1 MNKAEMKP
9 VVIGTVGA
17 GYAAHLHGNGYEKV
31 GGVPIRLKGVC
42 DMQIGLAEKLK
53 ERYGYEYACTDVS
66 DLLNDPEIN
75 VIDIVLPFFPDYAIR
90 NFIGKNTTEGM
101 GAFLGLY
108 IAVLLVQIFLN
119 GISAYAACEMEM
131 YVGRD
136 LKNSAF
142 RRLQELSVSYY
153 NQNSVGYLHARVM
166 SDTDR
171 IGTLLSWNTMQA
183 VWNVSYLAGAV
194 AVMLWLRPGL
204 AGWILLLVPVTA
216 LLSGWFQKQLIVLG
230 RDMREINAR
239 VTSNFNEGITGAM
252 TIKTLGIEE
261 DMERK
266 FRAETGNMYRTAV
279 RNGHMRGAFLSLIS
293 FSGFAA
299 LAVVL
304 WRGGLLTEQG
314 LMDLGTLSVFM
325 SYALGMMEP
334 VRWIVKVISDLI
346 TVQVNIERFAHLVTA
361 DPDVKDTEEVIR
373 VYGDSFA
380 PKKENWEPVRGE
392 VVFDDVTFR
401 YPDGSVNVLEH
412 FDLTVPRG
420 TMVAIV
426 GETGAGKSTLVNLV
440 CRFFEPTE
448 GRVLLDGKDLR
459 ERSQLWLHSHIGYVL
474 QTPHLFSGTVMD
486 NLRFG
491 NPDASMEEIRT
502 AVRRVRAEEIIDRL
516 EGGYEADVG
525 EGGSRLSAGER
536 QILSFARALIAD
548 PAIFVLDEA
557 TSSVDTVTEQ
567 AIQDALAEV
576 LKGRTSFVVAHRLS
590 TIRKA
595 DLILVVEDGRITE
608 RGTHAELMA
617 ARGMY
622 RRLYTRQYETEAA
635 G

>member
-1 MNKAEMKP
+1 MS
-9 VVIGTVGA
+9 
-17 GYAAHLHGNGYEKV
+17 
-31 GGVPIRLKGVC
+31 R
-42 DMQIGLAEKLK
+42 EKLTRNGASGNLPWFGLK
-53 ERYGYEYACTDVS
+53 FLLPWLKPYGMVLAVMVIPG
-66 DLLNDPEIN
+66 LIGGF
-75 VIDIVLPFFPDYAIR
+75 IDIVLPFFPDYAIR
-90 NFIGKNTTEGM
+90 NIIGKNTTEGM

-361 DPDVKDTEEVIR
+361 EPDVKDTEEVIR

>member
-1 MNKAEMKP
+1 MS
-9 VVIGTVGA
+9 
-17 GYAAHLHGNGYEKV
+17 
-31 GGVPIRLKGVC
+31 R
-42 DMQIGLAEKLK
+42 EKLTRNGASGNLPWFGLK
-53 ERYGYEYACTDVS
+53 FLLPWLKPYGMVLAVMVIPG
-66 DLLNDPEIN
+66 LIGGF
-75 VIDIVLPFFPDYAIR
+75 IDIVLPFFPDYAIR

-346 TVQVNIERFAHLVTA
+346 TVQVNIERFTHLVTA
-361 DPDVKDTEEVIR
+361 EPDVKDTEEVIR

>member
-1 MNKAEMKP
+1 MS
-9 VVIGTVGA
+9 
-17 GYAAHLHGNGYEKV
+17 
-31 GGVPIRLKGVC
+31 R
-42 DMQIGLAEKLK
+42 EKLTRNGASGNLPWFGLK
-53 ERYGYEYACTDVS
+53 FLLPWLKPYGMVLAVMVIPG
-66 DLLNDPEIN
+66 LIGGF
-75 VIDIVLPFFPDYAIR
+75 IDIVLPFFPDYAIR

-392 VVFDDVTFR
+392 VVVDDVTFR

>member
-1 MNKAEMKP
+1 MS
-9 VVIGTVGA
+9 
-17 GYAAHLHGNGYEKV
+17 
-31 GGVPIRLKGVC
+31 R
-42 DMQIGLAEKLK
+42 EKLTRNGASGNLPWFGLK
-53 ERYGYEYACTDVS
+53 FLLPWLKPYGMVLAVMVIPG
-66 DLLNDPEIN
+66 LIGGF
-75 VIDIVLPFFPDYAIR
+75 IDIVLPFFPDYAIR

-346 TVQVNIERFAHLVTA
+346 TVQVNIERFTHLVTA
-361 DPDVKDTEEVIR
+361 EPDVKDTEEVIR

-412 FDLTVPRG
+412 FDLMVPRG

>member
-1 MNKAEMKP
+1 
-9 VVIGTVGA
+9 
-17 GYAAHLHGNGYEKV
+17 
-31 GGVPIRLKGVC
+31 
-42 DMQIGLAEKLK
+42 
-53 ERYGYEYACTDVS
+53 
-66 DLLNDPEIN
+66 
-75 VIDIVLPFFPDYAIR
+75 
-90 NFIGKNTTEGM
+90 
-101 GAFLGLY
+101 
-108 IAVLLVQIFLN
+108 
-119 GISAYAACEMEM
+119 
-131 YVGRD
+131 
-136 LKNSAF
+136 
-142 RRLQELSVSYY
+142 
-153 NQNSVGYLHARVM
+153 
-166 SDTDR
+166 
-171 IGTLLSWNTMQA
+171 
-183 VWNVSYLAGAV
+183 
-194 AVMLWLRPGL
+194 
-204 AGWILLLVPVTA
+204 
-216 LLSGWFQKQLIVLG
+216 
-230 RDMREINAR
+230 
-239 VTSNFNEGITGAM
+239 
-252 TIKTLGIEE
+252 
-261 DMERK
+261 
-266 FRAETGNMYRTAV
+266 
-279 RNGHMRGAFLSLIS
+279 
-293 FSGFAA
+293 
-299 LAVVL
+299 
-304 WRGGLLTEQG
+304 
-314 LMDLGTLSVFM
+314 MDLGTLSVFM

-346 TVQVNIERFAHLVTA
+346 TVQVNIERFSHLVTA
-361 DPDVKDTEEVIR
+361 EPDVKDTEEVIR

>member
-1 MNKAEMKP
+1 MS
-9 VVIGTVGA
+9 
-17 GYAAHLHGNGYEKV
+17 
-31 GGVPIRLKGVC
+31 R
-42 DMQIGLAEKLK
+42 EKLTRNGASGNLPWFGLK
-53 ERYGYEYACTDVS
+53 FLLPWLKPYGMVLAVMVIPG
-66 DLLNDPEIN
+66 LIGGF
-75 VIDIVLPFFPDYAIR
+75 IDIVLPFFPDYAIR

-361 DPDVKDTEEVIR
+361 EPDVKDTEEVIR

-576 LKGRTSFVVAHRLS
+576 LQGRTSFVVAHRLS

>member
-1 MNKAEMKP
+1 M
-9 VVIGTVGA
+9 
-17 GYAAHLHGNGYEKV
+17 
-31 GGVPIRLKGVC
+31 
-42 DMQIGLAEKLK
+42 
-53 ERYGYEYACTDVS
+53 
-66 DLLNDPEIN
+66 
-75 VIDIVLPFFPDYAIR
+75 
-90 NFIGKNTTEGM
+90 
-101 GAFLGLY
+101 
-108 IAVLLVQIFLN
+108 LLVQIFLN

-361 DPDVKDTEEVIR
+361 EPDVKDTEEVIR

>member
-1 MNKAEMKP
+1 MS
-9 VVIGTVGA
+9 
-17 GYAAHLHGNGYEKV
+17 
-31 GGVPIRLKGVC
+31 R
-42 DMQIGLAEKLK
+42 EKLTRNGASGNLPWFGLK
-53 ERYGYEYACTDVS
+53 FLLPWLKPYGMVLTVMVIPG
-66 DLLNDPEIN
+66 LIGGF
-75 VIDIVLPFFPDYAIR
+75 IDIVLPFFPDYAIR

-361 DPDVKDTEEVIR
+361 EPDVKDTEEVIR

>member
-1 MNKAEMKP
+1 MS
-9 VVIGTVGA
+9 
-17 GYAAHLHGNGYEKV
+17 
-31 GGVPIRLKGVC
+31 R
-42 DMQIGLAEKLK
+42 EKLTRNGASGNLPWFGLK
-53 ERYGYEYACTDVS
+53 FLLPWLKPYGMVLAVMVIPG
-66 DLLNDPEIN
+66 LIGGF
-75 VIDIVLPFFPDYAIR
+75 IDIVLPFFPDYAIR

-361 DPDVKDTEEVIR
+361 EPDVKDTEEVIR

>member
-1 MNKAEMKP
+1 MS
-9 VVIGTVGA
+9 
-17 GYAAHLHGNGYEKV
+17 
-31 GGVPIRLKGVC
+31 R
-42 DMQIGLAEKLK
+42 EKLTRNGASGNLPWFGLK
-53 ERYGYEYACTDVS
+53 FLLPWLKPYGMVLAVMVIPG
-66 DLLNDPEIN
+66 LIGGF
-75 VIDIVLPFFPDYAIR
+75 IDIVLPFFPDYAIR

-380 PKKENWEPVRGE
+380 PKKENWEPVRGA

>member
-1 MNKAEMKP
+1 MS
-9 VVIGTVGA
+9 
-17 GYAAHLHGNGYEKV
+17 
-31 GGVPIRLKGVC
+31 R
-42 DMQIGLAEKLK
+42 EKLTRNAASGNLPWFGLK
-53 ERYGYEYACTDVS
+53 FLLPWLKPYGMVLAVMVIPG
-66 DLLNDPEIN
+66 LIGGF
-75 VIDIVLPFFPDYAIR
+75 IDIVLPFFPDYAIR

-361 DPDVKDTEEVIR
+361 EPDVKDTEEVIR

>member
-1 MNKAEMKP
+1 MS
-9 VVIGTVGA
+9 
-17 GYAAHLHGNGYEKV
+17 
-31 GGVPIRLKGVC
+31 R
-42 DMQIGLAEKLK
+42 EKLTRNGASGNLPWFGLK
-53 ERYGYEYACTDVS
+53 FLLPWLKPYGMVLAVMVIPG
-66 DLLNDPEIN
+66 LIGGF
-75 VIDIVLPFFPDYAIR
+75 IDIVLPFFPDYAIR

-595 DLILVVEDGRITE
+595 DIILVVEDGRITE

-617 ARGMY
+617 AHGMY

>member
-1 MNKAEMKP
+1 MSGEKQIRRRPAGNLPWFGLKFLLPWLRPYGRVLAVM
-9 VVIGTVGA
+9 VIPG
-17 GYAAHLHGNGYEKV
+17 LI
-31 GGVPIRLKGVC
+31 GGF
-42 DMQIGLAEKLK
+42 
-53 ERYGYEYACTDVS
+53 
-66 DLLNDPEIN
+66 
-75 VIDIVLPFFPDYAIR
+75 IDIVLPFFPDYAIR

-361 DPDVKDTEEVIR
+361 EPDVKDTEEVIR
-373 VYGDSFA
+373 RYGDSFA

-392 VVFDDVTFR
+392 VRFDDVTFR

-617 ARGMY
+617 ARGIY

>member
-1 MNKAEMKP
+1 MS
-9 VVIGTVGA
+9 
-17 GYAAHLHGNGYEKV
+17 
-31 GGVPIRLKGVC
+31 R
-42 DMQIGLAEKLK
+42 EKLTRNGASGNLPWFGLK
-53 ERYGYEYACTDVS
+53 FLLPWLKPYGMVLAVMVIPG
-66 DLLNDPEIN
+66 LIGGF
-75 VIDIVLPFFPDYAIR
+75 IDIVLPFFPDYAIR

-216 LLSGWFQKQLIVLG
+216 LLSAWFQKQLITLG
-230 RDMREINAR
+230 REMREINAR

-412 FDLTVPRG
+412 FDLSVPQG

>member
-1 MNKAEMKP
+1 MSGENQIRNGASGNLPWFGLKFLLPWLKP
-9 VVIGTVGA
+9 YGMVLAVMVIPG
-17 GYAAHLHGNGYEKV
+17 LI
-31 GGVPIRLKGVC
+31 GGF
-42 DMQIGLAEKLK
+42 
-53 ERYGYEYACTDVS
+53 
-66 DLLNDPEIN
+66 
-75 VIDIVLPFFPDYAIR
+75 IDIVLPFFPDYAIR

-412 FDLTVPRG
+412 FDLTVPRA

-426 GETGAGKSTLVNLV
+426 GEPGAGKSTLVNLV

-448 GRVLLDGKDLR
+448 GKVLIDGRDAR

-617 ARGMY
+617 ARGIY

>member
-1 MNKAEMKP
+1 MS
-9 VVIGTVGA
+9 
-17 GYAAHLHGNGYEKV
+17 
-31 GGVPIRLKGVC
+31 R
-42 DMQIGLAEKLK
+42 EKLTRNGASGNLPWFGLK
-53 ERYGYEYACTDVS
+53 FLLPWLKPYGMVLAVMVIPG
-66 DLLNDPEIN
+66 LIGGF
-75 VIDIVLPFFPDYAIR
+75 IDIVLPFFPDYAIR

-216 LLSGWFQKQLIVLG
+216 LLSAWFQKQLIVLG

-617 ARGMY
+617 ARGIY

>member
-1 MNKAEMKP
+1 MS
-9 VVIGTVGA
+9 
-17 GYAAHLHGNGYEKV
+17 
-31 GGVPIRLKGVC
+31 R
-42 DMQIGLAEKLK
+42 EKLTRNGASGNLPWFGLK
-53 ERYGYEYACTDVS
+53 FLLPWLKPYGMVLAVMVIPG
-66 DLLNDPEIN
+66 LIGGF
-75 VIDIVLPFFPDYAIR
+75 IDIVLPFFPDYAIR

-325 SYALGMMEP
+325 SYAQGMMEP

-361 DPDVKDTEEVIR
+361 EPDVKDTEEVIR

>member
-1 MNKAEMKP
+1 MS
-9 VVIGTVGA
+9 
-17 GYAAHLHGNGYEKV
+17 
-31 GGVPIRLKGVC
+31 R
-42 DMQIGLAEKLK
+42 EKLTRNGASGNLPWFGLK
-53 ERYGYEYACTDVS
+53 FLLPWLKPYGMVLAVMVIPG
-66 DLLNDPEIN
+66 LIGGF
-75 VIDIVLPFFPDYAIR
+75 IDIVLPFFPDYAIR

-459 ERSQLWLHSHIGYVL
+459 ERSQLWPHSHIGYVL

-617 ARGMY
+617 ARGIY

>member
-1 MNKAEMKP
+1 MS
-9 VVIGTVGA
+9 
-17 GYAAHLHGNGYEKV
+17 
-31 GGVPIRLKGVC
+31 R
-42 DMQIGLAEKLK
+42 EKLTRNGASGNLPWFGLK
-53 ERYGYEYACTDVS
+53 FLLPWLKPYGMVLAVMVIPG
-66 DLLNDPEIN
+66 LIGGF
-75 VIDIVLPFFPDYAIR
+75 IDIVLPFFPDYAIR

-617 ARGMY
+617 ARGIY

>member
-1 MNKAEMKP
+1 MS
-9 VVIGTVGA
+9 
-17 GYAAHLHGNGYEKV
+17 
-31 GGVPIRLKGVC
+31 R
-42 DMQIGLAEKLK
+42 EKLTRNGASGNLPWFGLK
-53 ERYGYEYACTDVS
+53 FLLPWLKPYGMVLAVMVIPG
-66 DLLNDPEIN
+66 LIGGF
-75 VIDIVLPFFPDYAIR
+75 IDIVLPFFPDYAIR

>member
-1 MNKAEMKP
+1 MSREILTRNGASGNLLWLGLKFLLPWLKP
-9 VVIGTVGA
+9 YGMVLAVMVIPG
-17 GYAAHLHGNGYEKV
+17 LI
-31 GGVPIRLKGVC
+31 GGF
-42 DMQIGLAEKLK
+42 
-53 ERYGYEYACTDVS
+53 
-66 DLLNDPEIN
+66 
-75 VIDIVLPFFPDYAIR
+75 IDIVLPFFPDYAIR

-361 DPDVKDTEEVIR
+361 EPDVKDTEEVIR

-617 ARGMY
+617 ARGIY

>member
-1 MNKAEMKP
+1 MS
-9 VVIGTVGA
+9 
-17 GYAAHLHGNGYEKV
+17 
-31 GGVPIRLKGVC
+31 R
-42 DMQIGLAEKLK
+42 EKLTRNGASGNLPWFGLK
-53 ERYGYEYACTDVS
+53 FLLPWLKPYGMVLAVMVIPG
-66 DLLNDPEIN
+66 LIGGF
-75 VIDIVLPFFPDYAIR
+75 IDIVLPFFPDYAIR

-412 FDLTVPRG
+412 FDLTVPQG

-622 RRLYTRQYETEAA
+622 RRLYTRQYETEVA